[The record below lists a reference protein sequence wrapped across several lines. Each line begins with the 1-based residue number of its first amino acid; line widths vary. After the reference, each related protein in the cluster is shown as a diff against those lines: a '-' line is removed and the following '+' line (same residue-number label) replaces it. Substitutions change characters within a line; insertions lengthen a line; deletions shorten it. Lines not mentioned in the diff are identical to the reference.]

1 MVDSRHGN
9 HGLNVLQIVIRDLNI
24 GGGHVMI
31 HNHLKTLHQ
40 AWLLSSLNKNNKAYI
55 SYIQ

>member
-9 HGLNVLQIVIRDLNI
+9 HGLNVLQNVIRDLNI

-31 HNHLKTLHQ
+31 HNHWDTDGNVKVIL
-40 AWLLSSLNKNNKAYI
+40 
-55 SYIQ
+55 